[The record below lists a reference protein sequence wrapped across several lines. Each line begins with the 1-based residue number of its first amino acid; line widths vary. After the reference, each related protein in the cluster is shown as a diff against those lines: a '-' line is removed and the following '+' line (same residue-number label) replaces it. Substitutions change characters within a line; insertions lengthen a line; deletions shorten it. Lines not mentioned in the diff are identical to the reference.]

1 MRSAV
6 ENIST
11 VKKKITIEVPQDDV
25 AKEREK
31 AVAKVA
37 KKAKLPGF
45 RPGKAPRS
53 VVERHYGEDIQA
65 DVMNKLIADA
75 YFQAVQEHKIN
86 PVDLP
91 EISDVSLDKGSPLSF
106 SATVEVRPN
115 IELGTYDG
123 IEVKEEPLTVSDEEL
138 EQTINRLRE
147 MYAQLEVV
155 EGRPAE
161 KGDSLIMDFE
171 GFRDG
176 KSIDGAKASD
186 YMLTLGSGNLIPGFE
201 DQLAGVN
208 KGEAK
213 EIAVS
218 FPTDYN
224 NKDLAG
230 KDAVFKVMVKEIKRA
245 VMPEVNDDFAKDIGN
260 HNTVEELRARIK
272 EDMEARK
279 RDELASSQREELLSK
294 LVDAHTFDVPPGM
307 VERELQAMMKQQAV
321 RQARQGMDVKS
332 FDAEKYREERLPLA
346 ERRVKGLLIL
356 DAVADREKVTVI
368 DEELTAELQVLSRK
382 SGQPVE
388 TIKKYYE
395 SQEGGMDN
403 LRSSLIQEKTLTLL
417 LSRAKKG
424 YNLVEK

>member
-1 MRSAV
+1 
-6 ENIST
+6 
-11 VKKKITIEVPQDDV
+11 
-25 AKEREK
+25 
-31 AVAKVA
+31 
-37 KKAKLPGF
+37 
-45 RPGKAPRS
+45 
-53 VVERHYGEDIQA
+53 
-65 DVMNKLIADA
+65 
-75 YFQAVQEHKIN
+75 
-86 PVDLP
+86 
-91 EISDVSLDKGSPLSF
+91 
-106 SATVEVRPN
+106 
-115 IELGTYDG
+115 
-123 IEVKEEPLTVSDEEL
+123 
-138 EQTINRLRE
+138 

-161 KGDSLIMDFE
+161 KGDSIIIDFE
-171 GFRDG
+171 GFREG
-176 KSIDGAKASD
+176 KSIAGAKASD
-186 YMLTLGSGNLIPGFE
+186 HMLTLGSGNLIPGFE
-201 DQLAGVN
+201 DQLVGVN

-213 EIAVS
+213 EISVS
-218 FPTDYN
+218 FPADYT

-230 KDAVFKVMVKEIKRA
+230 KNAMFKVMVKEIKRA

-260 HNTVEELRARIK
+260 HNTVEELRARVR

-321 RQARQGMDVKS
+321 RLARQGMDVKS

-424 YNLVEK
+424 YN

>member
-11 VKKKITIEVPQDDV
+11 VKKKITIEIPQDDV

-31 AVAKVA
+31 AVAKIA

-53 VVERHYGEDIQA
+53 VVERHYGEDIQS

-75 YFQAVQEHKIN
+75 YFQAVQEHKIS
-86 PVDLP
+86 PVDMP

-161 KGDSLIMDFE
+161 KGDSIIIDFE
-171 GFRDG
+171 GFREG
-176 KSIDGAKASD
+176 KSIAGAKASD
-186 YMLTLGSGNLIPGFE
+186 HMLTLGSGNLIPGFE
-201 DQLAGVN
+201 DQLVGVN

-213 EIAVS
+213 EISVS
-218 FPTDYN
+218 FPADYT

-260 HNTVEELRARIK
+260 HNTVEELRARVK

-321 RQARQGMDVKS
+321 RLARQGMDVKS

-368 DEELTAELQVLSRK
+368 DEELSAELQVLSRK

-424 YNLVEK
+424 YN

>member
-11 VKKKITIEVPQDDV
+11 VKKEITIEVPQDDV

-75 YFQAVQEHKIN
+75 YFQAVQEHKIS

-161 KGDSLIMDFE
+161 KGDSLIIDFE
-171 GFRDG
+171 GFREG
-176 KSIDGAKASD
+176 KSIAGAKASD
-186 YMLTLGSGNLIPGFE
+186 HMLTLGSGNLIPGFE
-201 DQLAGVN
+201 DQLVGVN

-213 EIAVS
+213 EISVS
-218 FPTDYN
+218 FPADYT

-260 HNTVEELRARIK
+260 HNTVEELRARVK
-272 EDMEARK
+272 EDLEARK
-279 RDELASSQREELLSK
+279 RDELASAQREELLSK
-294 LVDAHTFDVPPGM
+294 LVDAHAFDVPPGM
-307 VERELQAMMKQQAV
+307 VERELQAMMRQQAV
-321 RQARQGMDVKS
+321 RLARQGMDVKS

-346 ERRVKGLLIL
+346 EKRVKGLLIL

-368 DEELTAELQVLSRK
+368 DEELSAELQVLSRK

-424 YNLVEK
+424 YN

>member
-75 YFQAVQEHKIN
+75 YFQAVQEHKIS

-176 KSIDGAKASD
+176 KSIEGAKASD
-186 YMLTLGSGNLIPGFE
+186 HMLTLGSGNLIPGFE
-201 DQLAGVN
+201 DQLTGVS
-208 KGEAK
+208 KGDAK
-213 EIAVS
+213 EIMVS
-218 FPTDYN
+218 FPADYT

-260 HNTVEELRARIK
+260 HNTVEELRARVK

-321 RQARQGMDVKS
+321 RLARQGMDVKS

-368 DEELTAELQVLSRK
+368 EEELTAELQVLSRK

-424 YNLVEK
+424 YN

>member
-1 MRSAV
+1 MKSAV
-6 ENIST
+6 ENISP

-31 AVAKVA
+31 ALAKMA
-37 KKAKLPGF
+37 KKARLPGF

-53 VVERHYGEDIQA
+53 VVERRYGEDIQA

-91 EISDVSLDKGSPLSF
+91 EIGDVSLDKGSPLSF

-123 IEVKEEPLTVSDEEL
+123 IEVQESPVTVSDEEVG
-138 EQTINRLRE
+138 QTINRLRE

-161 KGDSLIMDFE
+161 KGDSLIIDFE
-171 GFRDG
+171 GFREG
-176 KSIDGAKASD
+176 KSIDGAKATD
-186 YMLTLGSGNLIPGFE
+186 YMLPLGSGNLIPGFE

-208 KGEAK
+208 KGETK
-213 EIAVS
+213 EIDVT
-218 FPTDYN
+218 FPGDYT
-224 NKDLAG
+224 NKELAG
-230 KDAVFKVMVKEIKRA
+230 KDAKFKITVKEIKRA
-245 VMPEVNDDFAKDIGN
+245 VMPEVDDDFAKDIGS
-260 HNTVEELRARIK
+260 HNTVEELRARIR
-272 EDMEARK
+272 EDIEARK
-279 RDELASSQREELLSK
+279 RDELASAQREELLSK

-321 RQARQGMDVKS
+321 RMARQGVDVKS
-332 FDAEKYREERLPLA
+332 FDAEKYREERRPLA
-346 ERRVKGLLIL
+346 EKRVKGLLIL
-356 DAVADREKVTVI
+356 DAVADREKVAVS
-368 DEELTAELQVLSRK
+368 DEELSAELQVLSRK

-388 TIKKYYE
+388 AIKKYYE

-403 LRSSLIQEKTLTLL
+403 LRSSLAQEKTLTLL

-424 YNLVEK
+424 YN

>member
-1 MRSAV
+1 MKSAV
-6 ENIST
+6 ENISP

-25 AKEREK
+25 TKEREK
-31 AVAKVA
+31 ALAKMA

-53 VVERHYGEDIQA
+53 VVERHFGEDIQA

-75 YFQAVQEHKIN
+75 YFQAIQEHKIS

-91 EISDVSLDKGSPLSF
+91 EISDVSLAKGSPLSF
-106 SATVEVRPN
+106 SAVVEVRPN
-115 IELGTYDG
+115 IELGAYDG
-123 IEVKEEPLTVSDEEL
+123 IEVKEAPLTVSDEEV

-161 KGDSLIMDFE
+161 KGDSLIIDFE
-171 GFRDG
+171 GFREG

-186 YMLTLGSGNLIPGFE
+186 YLLTLGSGNLIPGFE

-213 EIAVS
+213 EITVS
-218 FPTDYN
+218 FPADYT

-230 KDAVFKVMVKEIKRA
+230 KDAMFKVMVKEIKRA

-260 HNTVEELRARIK
+260 HHTVEELRARVK

-279 RDELASSQREELLSK
+279 RDELASAQREELLSK

-321 RQARQGMDVKS
+321 RLARQGMDVKS
-332 FDAEKYREERLPLA
+332 FDAEKYREEQRPLA

-368 DEELTAELQVLSRK
+368 DEELSAELQVLSRK

-424 YNLVEK
+424 YN

>member
-123 IEVKEEPLTVSDEEL
+123 IEVKEEPLTVSDDEI

-176 KSIDGAKASD
+176 KSIEGAKAAD

-201 DQLAGVN
+201 DQLIGVN

-218 FPTDYN
+218 FPADYN

-230 KDAVFKVMVKEIKRA
+230 KDAMFKVMVKEIKRA

-260 HNTVEELRARIK
+260 HKTVEELRARVK

-279 RDELASSQREELLSK
+279 RDELASTQREELLSK

-321 RQARQGMDVKS
+321 RLARQGADVKS
-332 FDAEKYREERLPLA
+332 FDAVKYREERLPLA

-356 DAVADREKVTVI
+356 DAVADREKVTVV
-368 DEELTAELQVLSRK
+368 DEELTAELHVLSRK

-424 YNLVEK
+424 YN

>member
-75 YFQAVQEHKIN
+75 YFQAVQEHKIS

-161 KGDSLIMDFE
+161 KGDSIIIDFE
-171 GFRDG
+171 GFREG
-176 KSIDGAKASD
+176 KSIAGAKASD
-186 YMLTLGSGNLIPGFE
+186 HMLTLGSGNLIPGFE
-201 DQLAGVN
+201 DQLVGVN

-213 EIAVS
+213 EISVS
-218 FPTDYN
+218 FPADYT

-230 KDAVFKVMVKEIKRA
+230 KNAMFKVMVKEIKRA

-260 HNTVEELRARIK
+260 HNTVEELRARVK
-272 EDMEARK
+272 EDLEARK
-279 RDELASSQREELLSK
+279 RDELASAQREELLSK

-321 RQARQGMDVKS
+321 RLARQGMDVKS

-395 SQEGGMDN
+395 SREGGMDN

-424 YNLVEK
+424 YN

>member
-75 YFQAVQEHKIN
+75 YFQAVQEHKIS

-161 KGDSLIMDFE
+161 KGDSLIIDFE
-171 GFRDG
+171 GFREG
-176 KSIDGAKASD
+176 KSIAGAKASD
-186 YMLTLGSGNLIPGFE
+186 HMLTLGSGNLIPGFE
-201 DQLAGVN
+201 DQLVGVN

-213 EIAVS
+213 EISVS
-218 FPTDYN
+218 FPADYT

-260 HNTVEELRARIK
+260 HNTVEELRARVK

-321 RQARQGMDVKS
+321 RLARQGMDVKS

-346 ERRVKGLLIL
+346 EKRVKGLLIL

-368 DEELTAELQVLSRK
+368 DEELSAELQVLSRK

-424 YNLVEK
+424 YN

>member
-1 MRSAV
+1 MKSAV
-6 ENIST
+6 ENISP

-25 AKEREK
+25 TKEREK
-31 AVAKVA
+31 ALAKMA

-75 YFQAVQEHKIN
+75 YFQAIQEHKIS

-91 EISDVSLDKGSPLSF
+91 EISDVSLAKGSPLSF
-106 SATVEVRPN
+106 SAVVEVRPN

-123 IEVKEEPLTVSDEEL
+123 IEVKDTPVTVSDAEV
-138 EQTINRLRE
+138 EQTINQLRE

-161 KGDSLIMDFE
+161 KGDSLIIDFE
-171 GFRDG
+171 GFHEG

-186 YMLTLGSGNLIPGFE
+186 YLLPLGSGNLIPGFE
-201 DQLAGVN
+201 DQLVGVN
-208 KGEAK
+208 KGETK
-213 EIAVS
+213 EIAVT
-218 FPTDYN
+218 FPGDYN
-224 NKDLAG
+224 NKALAG
-230 KDAVFKVMVKEIKRA
+230 KEATFKITVKEIKRA
-245 VMPEVNDDFAKDIGN
+245 VMPEVNDDFAKDLGN
-260 HNTVEELRARIK
+260 HNTVEELRARLR
-272 EDMEARK
+272 EDIEARK
-279 RDELASSQREELLSK
+279 RDELASAQREELLSK

-321 RQARQGMDVKS
+321 RLARQGMDVKT
-332 FDAEKYREERLPLA
+332 FDAEKYRAEQKSLA
-346 ERRVKGLLIL
+346 EKRVKGLLIL
-356 DAVADREKVTVI
+356 DAVGDREKVTVSD
-368 DEELTAELQVLSRK
+368 DELSAELHVLSRK
-382 SGQPVE
+382 SGQSVD
-388 TIKKYYE
+388 TIKKYYA

-403 LRSSLIQEKTLTLL
+403 LRSSLVQEKTLALL

-424 YNLVEK
+424 YN

>member
-11 VKKKITIEVPQDDV
+11 VKKKITIEIPQDDV

-31 AVAKVA
+31 AVAKIA

-53 VVERHYGEDIQA
+53 VVERHYGEDIQS

-75 YFQAVQEHKIN
+75 YFQAVQEHKIS
-86 PVDLP
+86 PVDMP

-161 KGDSLIMDFE
+161 KGDSIIIDFE
-171 GFRDG
+171 GFREG
-176 KSIDGAKASD
+176 KSIAGAKASD
-186 YMLTLGSGNLIPGFE
+186 HMLTLGSGNLIPGFE
-201 DQLAGVN
+201 DQLVGVN

-213 EIAVS
+213 EISVS
-218 FPTDYN
+218 FPADYT

-260 HNTVEELRARIK
+260 HNTVEELRARVK

-321 RQARQGMDVKS
+321 RLARQGMDVKS

-424 YNLVEK
+424 YN

>member
-75 YFQAVQEHKIN
+75 YFQAVQEHKIS

-161 KGDSLIMDFE
+161 KGDSIIIDFE
-171 GFRDG
+171 GFREG
-176 KSIDGAKASD
+176 KSIAGAKASD
-186 YMLTLGSGNLIPGFE
+186 HMLTLGSGNLIPGFE
-201 DQLAGVN
+201 DQLVGVN

-213 EIAVS
+213 EISVS
-218 FPTDYN
+218 FPADYT

-260 HNTVEELRARIK
+260 HNTVEELRARVK

-321 RQARQGMDVKS
+321 RLARQGMDVKS

-368 DEELTAELQVLSRK
+368 DEELSAELQVLSRK

-424 YNLVEK
+424 YN

>member
-25 AKEREK
+25 EKEREK

-75 YFQAVQEHKIN
+75 YFQAVQEHKIS

-161 KGDSLIMDFE
+161 KGDSIIIDFE
-171 GFRDG
+171 GFREG
-176 KSIDGAKASD
+176 KSIAGAKASD
-186 YMLTLGSGNLIPGFE
+186 HMLTLGSGNLIPGFE
-201 DQLAGVN
+201 DQLVGVN

-213 EIAVS
+213 EISVS
-218 FPTDYN
+218 FPADYT

-260 HNTVEELRARIK
+260 HNTVEELRARVK

-307 VERELQAMMKQQAV
+307 VKQQAV
-321 RQARQGMDVKS
+321 RLARQGMDVKS

-356 DAVADREKVTVI
+356 DAVADREKVTAI
-368 DEELTAELQVLSRK
+368 DEELTAELQGLSRK

-424 YNLVEK
+424 YN

>member
-75 YFQAVQEHKIN
+75 YFQAVQEHKIS
-86 PVDLP
+86 PVDMP

-161 KGDSLIMDFE
+161 KGDSIIIDFE
-171 GFRDG
+171 GFREG
-176 KSIDGAKASD
+176 KSIAGAKASD
-186 YMLTLGSGNLIPGFE
+186 HMLTLGSGNLIPGFE
-201 DQLAGVN
+201 DQLVGVN

-213 EIAVS
+213 EISVS
-218 FPTDYN
+218 FPADYT

-260 HNTVEELRARIK
+260 HNTVEELRARVK

-321 RQARQGMDVKS
+321 RLARQGMDVKS

-368 DEELTAELQVLSRK
+368 DEELSAELQVLSRK

-424 YNLVEK
+424 YN

>member
-25 AKEREK
+25 EKEREK

-75 YFQAVQEHKIN
+75 YFQAVQEHKIS

-161 KGDSLIMDFE
+161 KGDSIIIDFE
-171 GFRDG
+171 GFREG
-176 KSIDGAKASD
+176 KSIAGAKASD
-186 YMLTLGSGNLIPGFE
+186 HMLTLGSGNLIPGFE
-201 DQLAGVN
+201 DQLVGVN

-213 EIAVS
+213 EISVS
-218 FPTDYN
+218 FPADYT

-260 HNTVEELRARIK
+260 HKTVEELRARVK

-321 RQARQGMDVKS
+321 RLARQGMDVKS

-368 DEELTAELQVLSRK
+368 DEELSAELQVLSRK

-403 LRSSLIQEKTLTLL
+403 LRSSLIQEKTLALL

-424 YNLVEK
+424 YN

>member
-53 VVERHYGEDIQA
+53 VVERHYGEDIQS

-75 YFQAVQEHKIN
+75 YFQAVQEHKIS
-86 PVDLP
+86 PVDMP

-161 KGDSLIMDFE
+161 KGDSIIIDFE
-171 GFRDG
+171 GFREG
-176 KSIDGAKASD
+176 KSIAGAKASD
-186 YMLTLGSGNLIPGFE
+186 HMLTLGSGNLIPGFE
-201 DQLAGVN
+201 DQLVGVN

-213 EIAVS
+213 EISVS
-218 FPTDYN
+218 FPADYT

-260 HNTVEELRARIK
+260 HNTVEELRARVK

-321 RQARQGMDVKS
+321 RLARQGMDVKS

-424 YNLVEK
+424 YN

>member
-6 ENIST
+6 ENISP

-75 YFQAVQEHKIN
+75 YFQAVQEHKIS

-161 KGDSLIMDFE
+161 KGDSIIIDFE

-176 KSIDGAKASD
+176 KSIAGAKASD
-186 YMLTLGSGNLIPGFE
+186 HMLTLGSGNLIPGFE
-201 DQLAGVN
+201 DQLVGVN

-213 EIAVS
+213 EISVS
-218 FPTDYN
+218 FPADYT

-260 HNTVEELRARIK
+260 HNTVEELRARVK

-321 RQARQGMDVKS
+321 RLARQGMDVKS

-424 YNLVEK
+424 YN

>member
-11 VKKKITIEVPQDDV
+11 VKKKITIEIPQDDV

-31 AVAKVA
+31 AVAKIA

-75 YFQAVQEHKIN
+75 YFQAVQEHKIS
-86 PVDLP
+86 PVDMP

-161 KGDSLIMDFE
+161 KGDSIIIDFE
-171 GFRDG
+171 GFREG
-176 KSIDGAKASD
+176 KSIAGAKASD
-186 YMLTLGSGNLIPGFE
+186 HMLTLGSGNLIPGFE
-201 DQLAGVN
+201 DQLVGVN

-218 FPTDYN
+218 FPADYT

-230 KDAVFKVMVKEIKRA
+230 KDAVFKIMVKEIKRA

-260 HNTVEELRARIK
+260 HNTVEELRARVK

-321 RQARQGMDVKS
+321 RLARQGMDVKS

-368 DEELTAELQVLSRK
+368 DEELSAELQVLSRK

-424 YNLVEK
+424 YN

>member
-218 FPTDYN
+218 FPADYN